1 LQELE
6 NGEDDTLDVNMELA
20 SVVVNEP
27 RLKVDLTKFVERH
40 TFSFDDCLSEAVT
53 NDEVYKITVQPLV
66 ATIFRQGKATC
77 FAYGQTGSGKT
88 YTMQVIPI
96 APHQ

>member
-1 LQELE
+1 MD
-6 NGEDDTLDVNMELA
+6 NA

-27 RLKVDLTKFVERH
+27 RVKVDLTKFVERH
-40 TFSFDDCLSEAVT
+40 TFSFDDCLNEAVT

-88 YTMQVIPI
+88 YTMQVTCVSFSPI
-96 APHQ
+96 QMNSVSQIDQIGS